1 MKNQTYLIRLLV
13 TVTVLSACSTTD
25 FNEDNSYKF
34 GEATHANI
42 AKHAIEP
49 DPVLKENTFI
59 PANRDRVLA
68 AREAYKNGK
77 VKQLEPSS
85 AQFD

>member
-13 TVTVLSACSTTD
+13 TVTALSACSTTD
-25 FNEDNSYKF
+25 FGEDNSYKF

-49 DPVLKENTFI
+49 DPALKENTFI
-59 PANRDRVLA
+59 PCLLYTSPSPRDGLLSRM
-68 AREAYKNGK
+68 
-77 VKQLEPSS
+77 PSS
-85 AQFD
+85 A